1 MPVLLLHPPIVPLSE
16 DSIFNTSCRIG
27 RQTRSFCRVKAGN
40 ALDESDGPD
49 GDQIVLIDALGIVFL
64 YDVRDQTQIVFD
76 QCVPGFRVAL
86 SQTIQTFPLLRGG
99 QWPRKR
105 AAPFQTQRKKKRM
118 QNLKKFVMSFGSLPF
133 IRQITRNCETLRNER
148 NAKRK
153 STVVN
158 DRAQFSVGTMRSHR

>member
-1 MPVLLLHPPIVPLSE
+1 MSCKELPSRVGFNGLRKGNLSLQLLLAAEVHQDL
-16 DSIFNTSCRIG
+16 IFNTSCRIG

-49 GDQIVLIDALGIVFL
+49 GDQIVLVGILGVVFL

-105 AAPFQTQRKKKRM
+105 AAPFQTQRKKSV
-118 QNLKKFVMSFGSLPF
+118 LASSISAVEI
-133 IRQITRNCETLRNER
+133 IRITSWFT
-148 NAKRK
+148 
-153 STVVN
+153 
-158 DRAQFSVGTMRSHR
+158 FM